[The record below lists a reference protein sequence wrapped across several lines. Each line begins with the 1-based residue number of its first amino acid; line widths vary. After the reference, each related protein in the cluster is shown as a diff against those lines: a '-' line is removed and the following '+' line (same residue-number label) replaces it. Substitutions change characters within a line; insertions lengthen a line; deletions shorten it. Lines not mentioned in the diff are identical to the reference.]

1 VRARLAP
8 GLARP
13 SLKPGGLGCRSKL
26 RSVSFR
32 GRLILFF
39 VLIVALPMVAVAVL
53 VSDVTGS
60 SATGKADAALNA
72 DLDVALALNDELVA
86 DAAAEAKQIAADP
99 RFSAAVAAGDQA
111 AIESAASTLANE
123 HRVESLQLISPS
135 GSNLVQIGERDPI
148 AVASIELVQSPGGE
162 TAGKLRVSTSTV
174 SGYLA
179 GVRQRTGE
187 QALLVGADGVSGPVS
202 VDASEIPAGG
212 DAEDVDID
220 GKDQRVAS
228 EELPDS
234 GGRRVALI
242 GPTISGGFFASRP
255 NVAVAVVLFFLIAL
269 IAVGF
274 LTRSLQGQIANML
287 AAARRIGEG
296 DFSQKVPVEGRDELA
311 GLASEFNKM
320 SDRLTAQ
327 MDELRRQQLELEGS
341 VERIGQAFASGLD
354 RVALLGILIE
364 TAVSACEADYGLV
377 ALSGSVGAEAESGDA
392 SEALSDAALAAE
404 HQAVRSG
411 GVAEAQS
418 DGAYALASS
427 LGKLAP
433 DDAPVGAMTVA
444 RMERPFSASERRVFL
459 YLVGQAAASVENI
472 ALHELVSEQ
481 AVTDELTG
489 LPNHR
494 AFREAMAK
502 EAARAQRFRHDL
514 SLLILDIDDFKQ
526 VNDTH
531 GHLQG
536 DAVLRA
542 VGRIVDDESR
552 EIDEPARYGGEEFV
566 VALPETS
573 LEGALEVGERIRSR
587 IERQAIRLVQGPG
600 KLTVTASLGAA
611 TMDSSNDDVNTL
623 IAAADEALYEAKRTG
638 KNRVVAA
645 DGRPART
652 PAKRAAGG
660 RLQAKGRAPARRK

>member
-1 VRARLAP
+1 LQARWF
-8 GLARP
+8 
-13 SLKPGGLGCRSKL
+13 KLGRRKCRSKL
-26 RSVSFR
+26 VPLSFR

-99 RFSAAVAAGDQA
+99 QFSAAVATGDETAMQA
-111 AIESAASTLANE
+111 AARSLAE
-123 HRVESLQLISPS
+123 QHRVQSLQLLSPS
-135 GSNLVQIGERDPI
+135 GSALVSIGEPDPI
-148 AVASIELVQSPGGE
+148 ALASIELVQSPGGE
-162 TAGKLRVSTSTV
+162 TAGRLRVSTATI

-187 QALLVGADGVSGPVS
+187 QAVLVGADGVAGPVS
-202 VDASEIPAGG
+202 VDAGEIPPAG
-212 DAEDVDID
+212 DAADVDID
-220 GKDQRVAS
+220 GRDQRVAA

-242 GPTISGGFFASRP
+242 GQTVSGGFFASRP
-255 NVAVAVVLFFLIAL
+255 NVAVAVAVFFLIAL
-269 IAVGF
+269 IAVGI

-287 AAARRIGEG
+287 NAARRIGEG

-320 SDRLTAQ
+320 SDQLTAQ

-392 SEALSDAALAAE
+392 TEALSDAALEAE
-404 HQAVRSG
+404 HKAVRIG
-411 GVAEAQS
+411 GVADAQS
-418 DGAYALASS
+418 DGAFALSSS

-444 RMERPFSASERRVFL
+444 RAGRAFSASERRVFL
-459 YLVGQAAASVENI
+459 YLVGQAAASVENV

-481 AVTDELTG
+481 AITDELTG
-489 LPNHR
+489 LPNNR
-494 AFREAMAK
+494 AFREAIAK
-502 EAARAQRFRHDL
+502 EAARAQRFQHDL

-526 VNDTH
+526 VNDTY

-566 VALPETS
+566 IALPETS
-573 LEGALEVGERIRSR
+573 LEGALEVAERIRSR
-587 IERQAIRLVQGPG
+587 IERQGIRLVQGRG
-600 KLTVTASLGAA
+600 RISVTASLGAA
-611 TMDSSNDDVNTL
+611 TMGGAAEDVNGL
-623 IAAADEALYEAKRTG
+623 IAAADEALYEAKRSG
-638 KNRVVAA
+638 KNRVVVAGA
-645 DGRPART
+645 TPEPTSATGAPDGRLPA
-652 PAKRAAGG
+652 
-660 RLQAKGRAPARRK
+660 QGRAPARRK

>member
-1 VRARLAP
+1 VPL
-8 GLARP
+8 
-13 SLKPGGLGCRSKL
+13 
-26 RSVSFR
+26 SFR

-86 DAAAEAKQIAADP
+86 DAAAEAKQLAADP
-99 RFSAAVAAGDQA
+99 QLSAAVATGDEAGMQA
-111 AIESAASTLANE
+111 AARSLAE
-123 HRVESLQLISPS
+123 RHKVESLELLSPS
-135 GSNLVQIGERDPI
+135 DSSLVSIGERDPI
-148 AVASIELVQSPGGE
+148 AVASIELVQSPDGE
-162 TAGKLRVSTSTV
+162 TAGTLRVSTATV

-187 QALLVGADGVSGPVS
+187 QAVLVGPGGVTGPVP
-202 VDASEIPAGG
+202 VDAGEIPPAGE
-212 DAEDVDID
+212 AADVDID
-220 GKDQRVAS
+220 GREQRVAA

-255 NVAVAVVLFFLIAL
+255 NVAVAVILFFLIAL

-274 LTRSLQGQIANML
+274 LTRTLQGQIANML

-364 TAVSACEADYGLV
+364 TAVSACEAEYGLV

-392 SEALSDAALAAE
+392 TEALSDAALEAE
-404 HQAVRSG
+404 HKAVRIG
-411 GVAEAQS
+411 GVADARS
-418 DGAYALASS
+418 DGAFALSSS

-433 DDAPVGAMTVA
+433 DDTPVGAMTVA
-444 RMERPFSASERRVFL
+444 RTERPFSASERRVFL
-459 YLVGQAAASVENI
+459 YLVGQAAASVENV

-489 LPNHR
+489 LPNNR

-502 EAARAQRFRHDL
+502 EAARAQRFQHDL

-526 VNDTH
+526 VNDTY

-566 VALPETS
+566 IALPETS
-573 LEGALEVGERIRSR
+573 LEGALEVAERIRSR
-587 IERQAIRLVQGPG
+587 IERQGIRLVQGRG
-600 KLTVTASLGAA
+600 RISVTASLGAA
-611 TMDSSNDDVNTL
+611 TMGAAAEDVNGL
-623 IAAADEALYEAKRTG
+623 IAAADEALYEAKRSG
-638 KNRVVAA
+638 KNRVVVAGA
-645 DGRPART
+645 TPEPTSATPTPDGRLP
-652 PAKRAAGG
+652 
-660 RLQAKGRAPARRK
+660 AKGRAPARRN

>member
-1 VRARLAP
+1 
-8 GLARP
+8 
-13 SLKPGGLGCRSKL
+13 
-26 RSVSFR
+26 
-32 GRLILFF
+32 
-39 VLIVALPMVAVAVL
+39 
-53 VSDVTGS
+53 
-60 SATGKADAALNA
+60 
-72 DLDVALALNDELVA
+72 
-86 DAAAEAKQIAADP
+86 
-99 RFSAAVAAGDQA
+99 
-111 AIESAASTLANE
+111 
-123 HRVESLQLISPS
+123 
-135 GSNLVQIGERDPI
+135 
-148 AVASIELVQSPGGE
+148 
-162 TAGKLRVSTSTV
+162 
-174 SGYLA
+174 
-179 GVRQRTGE
+179 
-187 QALLVGADGVSGPVS
+187 
-202 VDASEIPAGG
+202 
-212 DAEDVDID
+212 
-220 GKDQRVAS
+220 
-228 EELPDS
+228 
-234 GGRRVALI
+234 
-242 GPTISGGFFASRP
+242 
-255 NVAVAVVLFFLIAL
+255 
-269 IAVGF
+269 
-274 LTRSLQGQIANML
+274 
-287 AAARRIGEG
+287 
-296 DFSQKVPVEGRDELA
+296 VEGRDELA

-354 RVALLGILIE
+354 RAALLAILVE

-392 SEALSDAALAAE
+392 TEALSDAALEAE
-404 HQAVRSG
+404 HGAVRTG
-411 GVAEAQS
+411 GVAEGQS
-418 DGAYALASS
+418 DGAFALASS

-502 EAARAQRFRHDL
+502 EAARAQRFRHNL

-587 IERQAIRLVQGPG
+587 IERQAIRLVQGRG
-600 KLTVTASLGAA
+600 RITVTASLGAA
-611 TMDSSNDDVNTL
+611 TMDSANEDVNTL
-623 IAAADEALYEAKRTG
+623 IAAADGALYEAKRSG

-645 DGRPART
+645 DGTPART
-652 PAKRAAGG
+652 PATRAAGG
-660 RLQAKGRAPARRK
+660 RLQAKGRTATRRK

>member
-1 VRARLAP
+1 VPL
-8 GLARP
+8 
-13 SLKPGGLGCRSKL
+13 
-26 RSVSFR
+26 SFR

-39 VLIVALPMVAVAVL
+39 VLIVALPIVAVAVL
-53 VSDVTGS
+53 VGDVTGS

-72 DLDVALALNDELVA
+72 DLDVAIGLSDELVA
-86 DAAAEAKQIAADP
+86 DAAAEAKQLAADP
-99 RFSAAVAAGDQA
+99 QFSAAVASGDEA
-111 AIESAASTLANE
+111 AIESTARALADQ

-135 GSNLVQIGERDPI
+135 GSKLVEVGERDPI

-162 TAGKLRVSTSTV
+162 TAGNLRVSTSTV

-179 GVRQRTGE
+179 GVRERTGE
-187 QALLVGADGVSGPVS
+187 QAVLVGPDGVSGPGS
-202 VDASEIPAGG
+202 VDAGDIPAAGEAG
-212 DAEDVDID
+212 DVEID
-220 GKDQRVAS
+220 GREQRVAA

-242 GPTISGGFFASRP
+242 GPTVSGGFFASRP
-255 NVAVAVVLFFLIAL
+255 NVAVAVALFFLVAL

-274 LTRSLQGQIANML
+274 LTRSLQGQVANML

-296 DFSQKVPVEGRDELA
+296 DFSQQVPVEGRDELA

-320 SDRLTAQ
+320 SDRLAAQ
-327 MDELRRQQLELEGS
+327 MDELRRQQLELESS

-364 TAVSACEADYGLV
+364 TAVSACDADYGLV

-392 SEALSDAALAAE
+392 TEALSDAALEAE
-404 HQAVRSG
+404 HVAVRGG
-411 GVAEAQS
+411 GVGEGQS
-418 DGAYALASS
+418 DGAYALSS
-427 LGKLAP
+427 SIGKLAP

-444 RMERPFSASERRVFL
+444 RMERPFTPNERRVFL
-459 YLVGQAAASVENI
+459 YLVGQAAASVENV

-542 VGRIVDDESR
+542 VARIVDDESR

-566 VALPETS
+566 IALPETS
-573 LEGALEVGERIRSR
+573 LEGALEVGERIRSG
-587 IERQAIRLVQGPG
+587 IERQAIRLIQGRG
-600 KLTVTASLGAA
+600 KINVTASLGAA
-611 TMDSSNDDVNTL
+611 TMGPSIEDVNSL
-623 IAAADEALYEAKRTG
+623 IAAADEALYEAKRSG

-645 DGRPART
+645 HATRTREGTDART
-652 PAKRAAGG
+652 AKVGG
-660 RLQAKGRAPARRK
+660 SQPR

>member
-1 VRARLAP
+1 L
-8 GLARP
+8 
-13 SLKPGGLGCRSKL
+13 
-26 RSVSFR
+26 SFR

-99 RFSAAVAAGDQA
+99 QLSAAVATGDEAGMQA
-111 AIESAASTLANE
+111 AARSLAE
-123 HRVESLQLISPS
+123 RHKVESLELLSPS
-135 GSNLVQIGERDPI
+135 DSSLVSIGERDPI
-148 AVASIELVQSPGGE
+148 AVASIELVQSPDGE
-162 TAGKLRVSTSTV
+162 TAGTLRVSTATV

-187 QALLVGADGVSGPVS
+187 QAVLVGPGGVTGPVP
-202 VDASEIPAGG
+202 VDAGEIPPAGE
-212 DAEDVDID
+212 AADVDID
-220 GKDQRVAS
+220 GREQRVAA

-255 NVAVAVVLFFLIAL
+255 NVAVAVILFFLIAL

-274 LTRSLQGQIANML
+274 LTRTLQGQIANML

-364 TAVSACEADYGLV
+364 TAVSACEAEYGLV

-392 SEALSDAALAAE
+392 TEALSDAALEAE
-404 HQAVRSG
+404 HKAVRIG
-411 GVAEAQS
+411 GVADARS
-418 DGAYALASS
+418 DGAFALSSS

-433 DDAPVGAMTVA
+433 DDTPVGAMTVA
-444 RMERPFSASERRVFL
+444 RTERPFSASERRVFL
-459 YLVGQAAASVENI
+459 YLVGQAAASVENV

-489 LPNHR
+489 LPNNR

-502 EAARAQRFRHDL
+502 EAARAQRFQHDL

-526 VNDTH
+526 VNDTY

-566 VALPETS
+566 IALPETS
-573 LEGALEVGERIRSR
+573 LEGALEVAERIRSR
-587 IERQAIRLVQGPG
+587 IERQGIRLVQGRG
-600 KLTVTASLGAA
+600 RISVTASLGAA
-611 TMDSSNDDVNTL
+611 TMGAAAEDVNGL
-623 IAAADEALYEAKRTG
+623 IAAADEALYEAKRSG
-638 KNRVVAA
+638 KNRVVVAGA
-645 DGRPART
+645 TPEPTSATPTPDGRLP
-652 PAKRAAGG
+652 
-660 RLQAKGRAPARRK
+660 AKGRAPARRN

>member
-1 VRARLAP
+1 VPL
-8 GLARP
+8 
-13 SLKPGGLGCRSKL
+13 
-26 RSVSFR
+26 SFR

-99 RFSAAVAAGDQA
+99 QLSAAVATGDEAGMQA
-111 AIESAASTLANE
+111 AARSLAE
-123 HRVESLQLISPS
+123 RHKVESLELLSPS
-135 GSNLVQIGERDPI
+135 DSSLVSIGERDPI
-148 AVASIELVQSPGGE
+148 AVASIELVQSPDGE
-162 TAGKLRVSTSTV
+162 TAGTLRVSTATV

-187 QALLVGADGVSGPVS
+187 QAVLVGPGGVTGPVP
-202 VDASEIPAGG
+202 VDAGEIPPAGE
-212 DAEDVDID
+212 AADVDID
-220 GKDQRVAS
+220 GREQRVAA

-255 NVAVAVVLFFLIAL
+255 NVAVAVILFFLIAL

-274 LTRSLQGQIANML
+274 LTRTLQGQIANML

-364 TAVSACEADYGLV
+364 TAVSACEAEYGLV

-392 SEALSDAALAAE
+392 TEALSDAALEAE
-404 HQAVRSG
+404 HKAVRIG
-411 GVAEAQS
+411 GVADARS
-418 DGAYALASS
+418 DGAFALSSS

-433 DDAPVGAMTVA
+433 DDTPVGAMTVA
-444 RMERPFSASERRVFL
+444 RTERPFSASERRVFL
-459 YLVGQAAASVENI
+459 YLVGQAAASVENV

-489 LPNHR
+489 LPNNR

-502 EAARAQRFRHDL
+502 EAARAQRFQHDL

-526 VNDTH
+526 VNDTY

-542 VGRIVDDESR
+542 VGRIVDEESR

-566 VALPETS
+566 IALPETS
-573 LEGALEVGERIRSR
+573 LEGALEVAERIRSR
-587 IERQAIRLVQGPG
+587 IERQGIRLVQGRG
-600 KLTVTASLGAA
+600 RISVTASLGAA
-611 TMDSSNDDVNTL
+611 TMGAAAEDVNGL
-623 IAAADEALYEAKRTG
+623 IAAADEALYEAKRSG
-638 KNRVVAA
+638 KNRVVVAGA
-645 DGRPART
+645 TPEPTSATPTPDGRLP
-652 PAKRAAGG
+652 
-660 RLQAKGRAPARRK
+660 AKGRAPARRN